1 MMKNTDYV
9 KSNAYAFY
17 SINGNNFINF
27 MESSKAENVCEFLEK
42 IVEHNQKKKIILV
55 LDNSKSHHAD
65 KTVRKARDFE
75 ILNLFLLKTLI
86 FLIIRAL

>member
-42 IVEHNQKKKIILV
+42 IVEHNQKKKIILI

-65 KTVRKARDFE
+65 KTARKARDFE
-75 ILNLFLLKTLI
+75 ILNLFLLKT
-86 FLIIRAL
+86 

>member
-1 MMKNTDYV
+1 
-9 KSNAYAFY
+9 
-17 SINGNNFINF
+17 

-65 KTVRKARDFE
+65 KTVRKARDLK

-86 FLIIRAL
+86 FLIIIAL